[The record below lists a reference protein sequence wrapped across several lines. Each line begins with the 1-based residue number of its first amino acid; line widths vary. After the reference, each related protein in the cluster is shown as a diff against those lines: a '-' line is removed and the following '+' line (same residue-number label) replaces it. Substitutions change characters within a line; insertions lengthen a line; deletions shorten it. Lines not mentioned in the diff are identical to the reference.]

1 MIYVFEIFNIAAGA
15 YFLDYNLVIFVDYAL
30 AIVFVDYDLVIFDY
44 TLLLFVDYNLVIVF
58 DFFLEIV
65 FDFHLVLY
73 DDYDLVLYVL
83 KIDFDLYVQ
92 KYVNSCNW
100 KQTVCW

>member
-1 MIYVFEIFNIAAGA
+1 MP

-44 TLLLFVDYNLVIVF
+44 ALLLFVDYNLVIVF
-58 DFFLEIV
+58 DFY
-65 FDFHLVLY
+65 LVLY

-92 KYVNSCNW
+92 KYVNSGNW
-100 KQTVCW
+100 KQTVCR